1 MGPSQPE
8 RTLSV
13 LAVTPTKEG
22 AKGCHHRDRRP
33 GVTPGPGRIW
43 GPSLFSTAET
53 GHSDH
58 HGERNRKRQ
67 RKSKTLGIFLKKKKN
82 PAYSRLFNSK
92 ETKMSLN
99 GKIKS
104 WLFSLTL
111 CL

>member
-67 RKSKTLGIFLKKKKN
+67 RKSKTLGIFLKKKKTQHT
-82 PAYSRLFNSK
+82 PDYLIQK
-92 ETKMSLN
+92 KL
-99 GKIKS
+99 K
-104 WLFSLTL
+104 
-111 CL
+111 CH